1 MDIESYRKWARRAVD
16 WTATY
21 QSDLGAR
28 PVRPN
33 AAPGVI
39 AAALPDSPPEDPEP
53 METIFADFERIVPD
67 GLTHWQHPRFFAY
80 FPSNAHRASMVAEHL
95 VAGVAVNAM
104 LWQTSPA
111 ATEIEGKMIAWLAS
125 ALGLPGHWSGL
136 IQDAASTATLCAVLT
151 MRERAL
157 SWAGI
162 AQGVAG
168 GPTPRIYAS
177 AQNHSS
183 IDKACWISGIGQDN
197 LVKIPT
203 DASHAMDPA
212 ALRAAI
218 AADRAAGFVPA
229 GVVIVV
235 GGTAVG
241 ASDQVAE
248 IATIAREEGLYT
260 HLDAAWAGSAM
271 ICPEFR
277 PLWEGVE
284 MCDSVVFNPHKWL
297 GANFDCSVQFL
308 ADPVDQVKTL
318 GLRPD
323 YLQTLGQSEIVNYS
337 EWTVPLGRRFRALK
351 LWFLLRAEGLSGLR
365 RIIRNH
371 VAWTLDAHDRIARI
385 PGIEITTAP
394 ALALFSFAMTAG
406 DAATRDLIERI
417 NAGGRIYL
425 TQTTHEGRFVIRFT
439 VGTIDCTERDVMEAV
454 EVIAEA
460 ANPGRTGP

>member
-1 MDIESYRKWARRAVD
+1 MDIDSYRDWARRAVD

-21 QSDLGAR
+21 QTGLDAL

-33 AAPGVI
+33 STPGAI
-39 AAALPDSPPEDPEP
+39 AAQLPDHPPEDPEP
-53 METIFADFERIVPD
+53 METIFADFERIVPP

-95 VAGVAVNAM
+95 VAGIAAQCM

-111 ATEIEGKMIAWLAS
+111 ATEIEGKMVRWLAA
-125 ALGLPGHWSGL
+125 ALGLPENWSGV

-151 MRERAL
+151 MRERVL
-157 SWAGI
+157 GWAGN
-162 AQGVAG
+162 ARGLAG
-168 GPTPRIYAS
+168 GAVPRIYAS

-183 IDKACWISGIGQDN
+183 IDKACWIAGIGQDN

-203 DASHAMDPA
+203 DATHAMDPE

-218 AADRAAGFVPA
+218 ASDRAAGLAPA
-229 GVVIVV
+229 GVVIVA
-235 GGTAVG
+235 GGTAIG
-241 ASDQVAE
+241 ASDRVAE
-248 IATIAREEGLYT
+248 IAGIARAEGLYT

-277 PLWEGVE
+277 PLWAGVE

-308 ADPVDQVKTL
+308 ADPTDQVKTL

-365 RIIRNH
+365 GIIRNH
-371 VAWTLDAHDRIARI
+371 VAWTQDAHDRIAAI
-385 PGIEITTAP
+385 DGVEITTPP
-394 ALALFSFAMTAG
+394 ALALFTFAMAAG

-417 NAGGRIYL
+417 NAEGRIYL
-425 TQTTHEGRFVIRFT
+425 TQTTHAGRFVIRFT
-439 VGTIDCTERDVMEAV
+439 VGTIDCRASDIDIAV
-454 EVIAEA
+454 AVIADHA
-460 ANPGRTGP
+460 RAIRRGS